1 MCQSVKESKID
12 TAQGE
17 TVQKPKWAREIERFV
32 SIKSQF
38 VLWGNIYDVYP
49 YQKSDAIIPLNL
61 TGYLTHLLS
70 DNEYE
75 LIVQYEPLMGFSLL
89 KGDEESF
96 KTVSDHGLKDG
107 HYQTTLIKSIDII
120 EKIIHNNTLYA
131 TIILNFSS
139 RLGDTSGNDTHEFY
153 YRIFRLLQNA
163 SAKIIGE
170 TQNPKFNLLFW
181 FIDKENDLPT
191 WYSID
196 NPKIKTLP
204 LPKPDFLIRKTI
216 ISKLSPKI
224 AGFNEVSPQKQ
235 EDIIGAFVDETN
247 NLFANEILSIIA
259 LAIREAIEFSKIGEA
274 IKMYKLGIV
283 ENEWAKISIQKI
295 LNAPAELSK
304 RVKGQTRAINKVSE
318 ILKRAYY
325 NLSGAQYSKRSNRP
339 KGVLFFAGATGVGKT
354 ELAKSITGLI
364 FGSETHYIRFDMSE
378 FSAAH
383 ADQRLLGAPPGY
395 VGYEMGGELTNAIK
409 QNPFSVILF
418 DEIEKANPKILDI
431 FLQILDD
438 GRLTSGRG
446 ETVYFSEA
454 LIIFTSN
461 LGIYDVTP
469 SGEKIQKVNF
479 TMGYEQM
486 SQIIM
491 ESIEEFFK
499 YRLQR
504 AEILNR
510 IGKNI
515 IVFDFIRHESAV
527 EIFDKMVATLFENI
541 KENYAITI
549 KITKEAKAKLVDR
562 ATADLSMGGRGV
574 GNELEE
580 ILVNPL
586 SSLIFEMQLQAG
598 ESIGIYDAICEEGV
612 CRLIAKKLSLGK

>member
-1 MCQSVKESKID
+1 M
-12 TAQGE
+12 
-17 TVQKPKWAREIERFV
+17 QKPKWAREIERFISV
-32 SIKSQF
+32 KSQF
-38 VLWGNIYDVYP
+38 ILWGNIYDVYP
-49 YQKSDAIIPLNL
+49 YQKNDAVIPLSLTNYLSNL
-61 TGYLTHLLS
+61 LG

-75 LIVQYEPLMGFSLL
+75 LIIQYEPLMGFSLL
-89 KGDEESF
+89 RGDEESF
-96 KTVSDHGLKDG
+96 KKVTGHGLKDG
-107 HYQTTLIKSIDII
+107 HYQTTLIKSIDTI
-120 EKIIHNNTLYA
+120 EKIVNNNEVYA
-131 TIILNFSS
+131 TVILNFSS
-139 RLGDTSGNDTHEFY
+139 RLNDIAGNDTHELY
-153 YRIFRLLQNA
+153 YRTFRLLQNA

-170 TQNPKFNLLFW
+170 SKSPKFNLLFW
-181 FIDKENDLPT
+181 FIDKENDLPP

-196 NPKIKTLP
+196 NPKIKVLP
-204 LPKPDFLIRKTI
+204 LPKPDFLIRKVI
-216 ISKLSPKI
+216 ISKLSSKI
-224 AGFNEVSPQKQ
+224 RGFNEVEPQKQ
-235 EDIIGAFVDETN
+235 EDIIATFVDETN
-247 NLFANEILSIIA
+247 DLFANEILSIIT
-259 LAIREAIEFSKIGEA
+259 LAIREKIEFSKIGEA

-283 ENEWAKISIQKI
+283 ENEWAKISTKKI
-295 LNAPAELSK
+295 LSANEELSK
-304 RVKGQTRAINKVSE
+304 RVKGQSRAINKVSE
-318 ILKRAYY
+318 ILKRAYF
-325 NLSGAQYSKRSNRP
+325 NLSGAQYSKNSSRP

-364 FGSETHYIRFDMSE
+364 FGSETNYIRFDMSE

-469 SGEKIQKVNF
+469 SGEKVQKVNF
-479 TMGYEQM
+479 NMSYEQM
-486 SQIIM
+486 SQTIID
-491 ESIEEFFK
+491 SIEEFFK

-515 IVFDFIRHESAV
+515 IVFDFIRKESAV
-527 EIFDKMVATLFENI
+527 EIFDKMVTTLFENI
-541 KENYAITI
+541 KENYDITV
-549 KITKEAKAKLVDR
+549 KMTKEAKEKLANL
-562 ATADLSMGGRGV
+562 ATEDLSMGGRGV

-586 SSLIFEMQLQAG
+586 SSLIFEMELKGGDA
-598 ESIGIYDAICEEGV
+598 IGIYDVECQEGS
-612 CRLIAKKLSLGK
+612 CHLTAKKLSLVK